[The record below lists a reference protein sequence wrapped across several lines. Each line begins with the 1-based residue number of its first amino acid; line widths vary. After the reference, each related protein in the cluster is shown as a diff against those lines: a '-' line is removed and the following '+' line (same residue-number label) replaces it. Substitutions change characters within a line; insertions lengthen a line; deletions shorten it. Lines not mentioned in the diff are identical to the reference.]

1 MGLLVRRMLS
11 PLLARLGSR
20 AILGIGGTLFL
31 LNMIIPDPLPL
42 VDEFLMLA
50 GTILLSRWAEQGAKG
65 AGGASGA
72 TGASGAR
79 GASGATGLSRP
90 PSLPLTPTSYGATG
104 AGRLEVDVGF
114 VNGRPRDRGFSRELD
129 AEIARMEGF
138 LSPTPPHII
147 HP

>member
-50 GTILLSRWAEQGAKG
+50 GTILLSRWAEQGARG

-72 TGASGAR
+72 SGAGGASGAR
-79 GASGATGLSRP
+79 GASGATG
-90 PSLPLTPTSYGATG
+90 ATG
-104 AGRLEVDVGF
+104 ASNATSATGAWGAGTTTGPKHVGR
-114 VNGRPRDRGFSRELD
+114 SST
-129 AEIARMEGF
+129 AR
-138 LSPTPPHII
+138 
-147 HP
+147 

>member
-72 TGASGAR
+72 R
-79 GASGATGLSRP
+79 GASGATGASNA
-90 PSLPLTPTSYGATG
+90 TSATG
-104 AGRLEVDVGF
+104 AWGADTTTGPKHVGR
-114 VNGRPRDRGFSRELD
+114 SST
-129 AEIARMEGF
+129 AR
-138 LSPTPPHII
+138 
-147 HP
+147 

>member
-11 PLLARLGSR
+11 PILARLGSR

-72 TGASGAR
+72 SGAR
-79 GASGATGLSRP
+79 GASGATGASNA
-90 PSLPLTPTSYGATG
+90 TSATG
-104 AGRLEVDVGF
+104 AWGADTTTGPKHVGR
-114 VNGRPRDRGFSRELD
+114 SST
-129 AEIARMEGF
+129 AR
-138 LSPTPPHII
+138 
-147 HP
+147 

>member
-79 GASGATGLSRP
+79 GASGATGASNA
-90 PSLPLTPTSYGATG
+90 TSATG
-104 AGRLEVDVGF
+104 AWGADTTTGPKHVGR
-114 VNGRPRDRGFSRELD
+114 SST
-129 AEIARMEGF
+129 AR
-138 LSPTPPHII
+138 
-147 HP
+147 

>member
-11 PLLARLGSR
+11 PILARLGSR

-72 TGASGAR
+72 R
-79 GASGATGLSRP
+79 GASGASNA
-90 PSLPLTPTSYGATG
+90 TSATG
-104 AGRLEVDVGF
+104 AWGADTTTGPKHVGR
-114 VNGRPRDRGFSRELD
+114 SST
-129 AEIARMEGF
+129 AR
-138 LSPTPPHII
+138 
-147 HP
+147 

>member
-11 PLLARLGSR
+11 PFLARLGSR

-72 TGASGAR
+72 R
-79 GASGATGLSRP
+79 GASGATG
-90 PSLPLTPTSYGATG
+90 ATG
-104 AGRLEVDVGF
+104 ASNATSATGAWGADTTTGPKHVGR
-114 VNGRPRDRGFSRELD
+114 SST
-129 AEIARMEGF
+129 AR
-138 LSPTPPHII
+138 
-147 HP
+147 